1 MDAAGVSAGTA
12 SNAPRHVVVHPLVLL
27 SIVDNYTRVAKGTSK
42 RVLGVLLGE
51 VNRSTGRV
59 DVTNSYAVPF
69 EEEEPEED
77 PEEEGTADHGGEA
90 AMAEVDADEGAA
102 VAGKSKRRKRRP
114 GIWFFDHAYHEEM
127 FRLFKKINAREL
139 VVGWY
144 STGPR
149 VKDCDL
155 DIHELMCAY
164 APQPVYVVVDVRHSG
179 DGLPVRAFYS
189 VEEVQELGSSQKS
202 RKVYMPVPS
211 EVGAYEAEEIGVEH
225 LLRDVKDST
234 VSTLYSE
241 VAAKVSALRG
251 LSSRLE
257 DVKSYLESV
266 GSGKTRMNHEILAL
280 IQDVINLLPNVQIES
295 LAHSLTTKTNDMM
308 LPMYVSSIVRGV
320 IALHNLINNKILNRE
335 EEKAR
340 TTAAA
345 AAAQPPSS
353 GKAAEAADEKGGGGG
368 GGAAK

>member
-1 MDAAGVSAGTA
+1 MDAAGVSAGAA
-12 SNAPRHVVVHPLVLL
+12 SAAGAPKHVVVHPLVLL

-51 VNRSTGRV
+51 VNRATGRV

-69 EEEEPEED
+69 EEEDAEAGGEED
-77 PEEEGTADHGGEA
+77 LGRFSPVQGEGTSGADG
-90 AMAEVDADEGAA
+90 ADGADG
-102 VAGKSKRRKRRP
+102 AGASPPRRRRRRP

-234 VSTLYSE
+234 VSTLSSE
-241 VAAKVSALRG
+241 VAAKVAALRG
-251 LSSRLE
+251 LSSRLA
-257 DVKSYLESV
+257 DVKSYLDSV
-266 GSGKTRMNHEILAL
+266 GSGEIRMNHEILAL
-280 IQDVINLLPNVQIES
+280 IQDVLNLLPNVQIES

-340 TTAAA
+340 AAA
-345 AAAQPPSS
+345 AAAPTAPV
-353 GKAAEAADEKGGGGG
+353 APLPADREEG